1 MCVWCVYH
9 AAPPITCTHTAQTE
23 TTKLIL
29 QYLCSVTAS
38 ATTWIEH
45 QILETNVI
53 LEAFGNARTVR
64 NDNSSRFGKFIQVC
78 LHVMLHVVYQVLSL
92 WCDNDRCALTRSLR
106 SRAASS
112 RRYDGMG
119 RH

>member
-9 AAPPITCTHTAQTE
+9 AAPAITCTHTAQTE

-38 ATTWIEH
+38 ETTWIEH

-78 LHVMLHVVYQVLSL
+78 LHVMLHVVHQVLSL

-112 RRYDGMG
+112 RRYDGMCK
-119 RH
+119 H